1 MLWFA
6 LLSCGEKTILRYS
19 NGIRERGIEKQ
30 LRLVSLNDRPQIE
43 IEVRSDFDNL
53 TTFTEE
59 DGITT
64 LFTEPNAPF
73 VFTAIEGDSLQHRY
87 VGQAPN
93 EAFAFDALF
102 LDRGSW
108 LSLLG
113 GVGLEEQIGH
123 GHLWISIVDND
134 FNPIPEATATL
145 DVTSDPPFVLLETNV
160 PWAQDN
166 DDDTGK
172 KFVLPN
178 ISTRSHRYCIYSYR
192 FTMYLLVAHPTQVPL
207 PQLYMPI
214 RPVSSGLSVLNDTD
228 PLKLRYTISMRATT

>member
-6 LLSCGEKTILRYS
+6 LLSCGEKTLS
-19 NGIRERGIEKQ
+19 LDTATGSENVGIEAQ

-59 DGITT
+59 DGITS

-87 VGQAPN
+87 VGQAPDTT
-93 EAFAFDALF
+93 FAFDALF

-123 GHLWISIVDND
+123 GHLWVSIVDND
-134 FNPIPEATATL
+134 FNPIPGATATL
-145 DVTSDPPFVLLETNV
+145 EVTSDPPFVLLETNV
-160 PWAQDN
+160 PWAQSTIGE
-166 DDDTGK
+166 TGK
-172 KFVLPN
+172 EILFFPN
-178 ISTRSHRYCIYSYR
+178 ISPQETSLTVSTPTELTCYQYANDSTINTASTTIYANTASILW
-192 FTMYLLVAHPTQVPL
+192 FVCAE
-207 PQLYMPI
+207 
-214 RPVSSGLSVLNDTD
+214 
-228 PLKLRYTISMRATT
+228 